1 MDCLFCKIIKGE
13 IPSFTIYEDEQVKV
27 FLDIN
32 PKTNGHALIVPKKHI
47 VTINDVDD
55 ELAKHIVKVEKIF
68 YQKLKEKL
76 HIEGLTICQNNELG
90 QDVKHFHV
98 HITPRYQD
106 DHWEMQF
113 NQESL
118 KAPEEIFKQITS
130 E

>member
-13 IPSFTIYEDEQVKV
+13 IPSFTIYEDKQVKV

-32 PKTNGHALIVPKKHI
+32 PNTNGHALIVPKKHI
-47 VTINDVDD
+47 VTINDID
-55 ELAKHIVKVEKIF
+55 ENTAKHIVKVEKII

-76 HIEGLTICQNNELG
+76 HIEGLTIAQNNELG
-90 QDVKHFHV
+90 QDIKHYHV
-98 HITPRYQD
+98 HVIPRYQD
-106 DHWEMQF
+106 DHWKMQY

-118 KAPEEIFKQITS
+118 KEPIEVFKQITN